1 MTSLQAVGFNN
12 CSSGAFAR
20 TQRNSR
26 PQVRAC
32 KPTQFLNAD
41 LPTLQD
47 PKADSQLGELQVG
60 DFVKFKDN
68 PECTG
73 TIFEVLD
80 AIADRGVPL
89 HNIVILLSLL

>member
-1 MTSLQAVGFNN
+1 MTNSDAK
-12 CSSGAFAR
+12 SYIKKTTPPSPGAL
-20 TQRNSR
+20 
-26 PQVRAC
+26 VM
-32 KPTQFLNAD
+32 
-41 LPTLQD
+41 
-47 PKADSQLGELQVG
+47 GELQVG